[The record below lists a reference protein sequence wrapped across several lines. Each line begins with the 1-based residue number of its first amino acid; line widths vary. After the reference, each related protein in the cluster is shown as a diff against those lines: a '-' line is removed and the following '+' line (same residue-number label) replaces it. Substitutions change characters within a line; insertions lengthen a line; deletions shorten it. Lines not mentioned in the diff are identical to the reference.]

1 MIMKKIIFALSIG
14 ILMLNCKDGGNKG
27 VVAQENTITEEKF
40 RYVAED
46 GSNTHI
52 TFIND
57 NGNEKIKIFSNN
69 KTITLPKTNTTTE
82 GNLYAEHDIEVR
94 TYGDS
99 LSITQGNAIILLK
112 KARGQ

>member
-1 MIMKKIIFALSIG
+1 MKKMLFVFALG
-14 ILMLNCKDGGNKG
+14 ILTVSCKDGGNKG
-27 VVAQENTITEEKF
+27 VVAQEKTITEEKF

-46 GSNTHI
+46 GSNTHV

-57 NGNEKIKIFSNN
+57 NGDEKIKIFSNN
-69 KTITLPKTNTTTE
+69 KTITLPKTNTTPE
-82 GNLYAEHDIEVR
+82 GNLYSEHDIEVK

-99 LSITQGNAIILLK
+99 LSITQGNAVILLK